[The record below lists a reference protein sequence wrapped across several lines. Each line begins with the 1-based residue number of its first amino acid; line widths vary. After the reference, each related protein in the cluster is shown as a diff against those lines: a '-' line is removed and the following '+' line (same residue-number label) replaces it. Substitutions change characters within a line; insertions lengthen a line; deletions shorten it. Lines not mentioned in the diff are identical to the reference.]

1 MNEELLKSISH
12 LLSMIDIETL
22 SPENQVK
29 NMEIRFKILEM
40 RGIV

>member
-1 MNEELLKSISH
+1 MNEELLKSITS

-29 NMEIRFKILEM
+29 YMEIRFKILEM